1 MLDLATSSDIAVG
14 KEQLTL
20 KMNYT
25 RSLQVWNVKKQ
36 SKNAVDVPKEPDVS
50 TTEEKDSEN
59 HEPGKE
65 VVTAL
70 YFSLIVTYLPYYPV
84 TQKKLEL
91 ILITLFNK
99 F

>member
-1 MLDLATSSDIAVG
+1 MLDLATSSDISVG

-36 SKNAVDVPKEPDVS
+36 SKNAFDVPKEPDVS
-50 TTEEKDSEN
+50 ITEKQDSEN

-65 VVTAL
+65 VFIAL
-70 YFSLIVTYLPYYPV
+70 YFPVIVTYCHI
-84 TQKKLEL
+84 
-91 ILITLFNK
+91 ILSLSKTSIAL
-99 F
+99 

>member
-36 SKNAVDVPKEPDVS
+36 SKNAIDVPKEPDVS
-50 TTEEKDSEN
+50 TAEEKDSEN
-59 HEPGKE
+59 HEPGE
-65 VVTAL
+65 EMFIAL
-70 YFSLIVTYLPYYPV
+70 YFSLIVTY
-84 TQKKLEL
+84 
-91 ILITLFNK
+91 
-99 F
+99 